1 MFMRNINNT
10 LPLQQ
15 ERHVPQINN
24 LFNNVHK
31 TSPAIIKQQ
40 SCGGFGTNSI
50 INSSFINTLNAHFQK
65 HKVKVFFLECNPHQI
80 PMTQPLPKPSSRIG
94 VTRRIIINRD

>member
-24 LFNNVHK
+24 SFNNVHK

-65 HKVKVFFLECNPHQI
+65 HKVKVFFFRVQ
-80 PMTQPLPKPSSRIG
+80 SSSNSYDSA
-94 VTRRIIINRD
+94 TSNAIIENWCYKKDNHK

>member
-1 MFMRNINNT
+1 MRNINNT

-24 LFNNVHK
+24 SFNNVHQ
-31 TSPAIIKQQ
+31 TSPATINQQ

-50 INSSFINTLNAHFQK
+50 INSSFINIFNAHFQNTQGK
-65 HKVKVFFLECNPHQI
+65 SFF
-80 PMTQPLPKPSSRIG
+80 
-94 VTRRIIINRD
+94 